1 MAGKKRSR
9 SKKKSQSRSSR
20 FISLLHGILTTII
33 LVGAG
38 ILIGSFWGQW
48 RTVLPE
54 DATFESVERPLS
66 ERIKVE
72 VLNGVGE
79 QGLAQR
85 VSRGF
90 RDLGFDVVAIGNADE
105 LERGETRVLDRSGRD
120 GAAREVAQKLG
131 LDSISVALDP
141 ELFLDVT
148 VIVGQNWRET
158 LDVLGRE

>member
-1 MAGKKRSR
+1 VVGKKGSR

-20 FISLLHGILTTII
+20 LVSLLQGILTTIV

-48 RTVLPE
+48 RGALPD
-54 DATFESVERPLS
+54 DATFESPERPLS

-85 VSRGF
+85 VGRELRES
-90 RDLGFDVVAIGNADE
+90 GFDIVAIGNADDPD
-105 LERGETRVLDRSGRD
+105 GGDTRVLDRSGQDRAALD
-120 GAAREVAQKLG
+120 VARELG
-131 LDSISVALDP
+131 IDSVVVALDP

-148 VIVGQNWRET
+148 VI
-158 LDVLGRE
+158 LGRDWRRTLEALNRE